1 MKKFALILIT
11 CILSVVCFTGCASKG
26 LNLLSGVKDV
36 VIGDDYYATAKMLG
50 GASAI
55 GYKLVEGNPKYD
67 KYTAAC
73 RDIYNALDANDDTL
87 TVGSINNVA
96 IDMCRVALTA
106 KYGYVYGAL
115 LTDGIIVGGRVAD
128 RIIAKRV
135 DKVAAEQFLR
145 GFKDGV
151 DEELKNF
158 PDTVAQ
164 PVEEKE
170 KKAFDCK
177 DGNCTIVVTN
187 RSVKHQK
194 AVAQQLIDE
203 KWVKETDL
211 PRENMPESDYT
222 NVKDFV
228 TRCEDLQKFGV
239 KTTDMYIKEFK
250 CKTVKGEDGEEVRS
264 LEYIYIKMIIKD
276 EETGKTA
283 EFDVPC
289 VHCTD
294 SPEIPASK

>member
-1 MKKFALILIT
+1 MKKFALILIV
-11 CILSVVCFTGCASKG
+11 CVLSVACFTGCSSKG

-36 VIGDDYYATAKMLG
+36 VIGDDYYATGKMLG

-73 RDIYNALDANDDTL
+73 KDIYNALDANDDTL

-96 IDMCRVALTA
+96 LDMCRVALTA

-135 DKVAAEQFLR
+135 DEVAAEQFLR

-158 PDTVAQ
+158 PDTVVQ

-170 KKAFDCK
+170 KKAFDCP
-177 DGNCTIVVTN
+177 DGNCNITITN
-187 RSVKHQK
+187 RKVSHQL

-203 KWVKETDL
+203 K
-211 PRENMPESDYT
+211 
-222 NVKDFV
+222 FV
-228 TRCEDLQKFGV
+228 TEDEKPAADGELTNYKEVVDFIERCKILQKFNV
-239 KTTDMYIKEFK
+239 KKTDLYIKNIEAEGGKAKKIVFK
-250 CKTVKGEDGEEVRS
+250 MVLDDGEE
-264 LEYIYIKMIIKD
+264 
-276 EETGKTA
+276 
-283 EFDVPC
+283 
-289 VHCTD
+289 
-294 SPEIPASK
+294 